1 MQANTLFFGG
11 WFLWTVT
18 RFKGISVLALTRC
31 LPAKREMSRF
41 PHRSERASW
50 NLYTSIV
57 KWVGLAG
64 MVVWLGG
71 ISFWLWAFG
80 PVVQTGQRS
89 ASERTALIL
98 QAEQR
103 IRKILWIGA
112 SAFLVS
118 QCLALIDQAM
128 VFADFLSLKDLSP
141 LTIWTVVEMTNYGQ
155 WWSVRIT
162 ASVALDWSFCFWFTV
177 RRLTGGQKFR
187 FPSAKLAVRDYFWQ
201 FWEVWF

>member
-1 MQANTLFFGG
+1 
-11 WFLWTVT
+11 
-18 RFKGISVLALTRC
+18 
-31 LPAKREMSRF
+31 
-41 PHRSERASW
+41 
-50 NLYTSIV
+50 
-57 KWVGLAG
+57 

-80 PVVQTGQRS
+80 PVVQMGQRS

-128 VFADFLSLKDLSP
+128 VFADFFSLKNLSP
-141 LTIWTVVEMTNYGQ
+141 LTIWTVLEMTNYGQ

-162 ASVALDWSFCFWFTV
+162 ASVALIGLSVWGLGSV
-177 RRLTGGQKFR
+177 ASLGSKS
-187 FPSAKLAVRDYFWQ
+187 SASPARSLLLAIIFGLLG
-201 FWEVWF
+201 EA